1 METETQKNSS
11 TVKASSKTNKYLP
24 KSSALQS
31 SFSQKRDR
39 QAFLQERRQMNF
51 QKCSSVY
58 ESRRQTS
65 SLAACPVF
73 NVKGAPN
80 KMSSRRCYSGK
91 KLKRK
96 MASDVPEIKPF
107 KLVIFG

>member
-1 METETQKNSS
+1 
-11 TVKASSKTNKYLP
+11 
-24 KSSALQS
+24 
-31 SFSQKRDR
+31 
-39 QAFLQERRQMNF
+39 MNF

-96 MASDVPEIKPF
+96 MTPEFPEIKPF
-107 KLVIFG
+107 QLVIFG

>member
-1 METETQKNSS
+1 
-11 TVKASSKTNKYLP
+11 
-24 KSSALQS
+24 
-31 SFSQKRDR
+31 
-39 QAFLQERRQMNF
+39 MNF

-65 SLAACPVF
+65 SFAACLVF

-80 KMSSRRCYSGK
+80 KISSRRCYEGK

-96 MASDVPEIKPF
+96 MTSEVPEIKPF
-107 KLVIFG
+107 QLVIFG

>member
-1 METETQKNSS
+1 
-11 TVKASSKTNKYLP
+11 
-24 KSSALQS
+24 
-31 SFSQKRDR
+31 
-39 QAFLQERRQMNF
+39 MNF
-51 QKCSSVY
+51 QKCSSVF

-65 SLAACPVF
+65 SLAACSVF

-80 KMSSRRCYSGK
+80 KMSSRRCCSGK

-96 MASDVPEIKPF
+96 MTSKVPEIKPF